1 MATVTATLSLAS
13 SDVMTSPISLTVN
26 KALTVDSGNLMRA
39 KVAATA
45 VGASA
50 LTVYNKEQYNDRAYL
65 YVKNLEETLE
75 DYVYVYNDEDGSA
88 SVVQELVGKIGGGEF
103 AFLPLD
109 ASVSYA
115 VYATKANS
123 MIEFGTFGND
133 NSSVSL
139 TVAPNA

>member
-45 VGASA
+45 TGTSA
-50 LTVYNKEQYNDRAYL
+50 LTVYNQNQYNDRAYL
-65 YVKNLEETLE
+65 YIKNLEETLE
-75 DYVYVYNDEDGSA
+75 DYVYVYNDEDGGGA
-88 SVVQELVGKIGGGEF
+88 VKELVGKIGGGEF

-109 ASVSYA
+109 ASISYA
-115 VYATKANS
+115 VYAVKANS

-133 NSSVSL
+133 NSAVSL
-139 TVAPNA
+139 TVPPQA